1 MHAEMAKYVIA
12 GRSDCPY
19 YARAELMADE
29 LALKLPSFQVHKIV
43 IEPDA
48 WQTWV
53 VGTCTTN
60 GWTYSGESPIVW
72 RELINRGGKGTLLGG
87 CNDFLEM
94 AKCYYGI
101 TCEKIT
107 QELRLISAENVE
119 TKVVADALQA
129 ERINASHPFH
139 ITVTAVHSSPLA
151 YHILPQIL
159 NDKHFLSVINEQVLL
174 TLFEHES
181 CEEASTAIDGLCME
195 VEDCA
200 CASLKEVRHATDTT
214 QAFQQADLIIIL
226 DDAISEKS
234 ESNEPSITEEN
245 QRKHLQKLKQY
256 GESIDELAN
265 KHVKII
271 VAGSDAIVDCYVL
284 SQFAKQVDR
293 KNFFALT
300 RDFENKV
307 KAKLAKHL
315 NIKTV
320 GIQNLIL
327 FGEPKEEFVAD
338 CSSTVAS
345 GYDGAIWGPHID
357 RFSHQVNEV
366 LFDKSWMSE
375 AIASADRMEE
385 KPKKSMKDDVVAT
398 ESAPVFD
405 MVVNSDSSLEE
416 SVVPPHDPTT
426 TTVDPPSSAA
436 QTKLP
441 ESYALSKAA
450 ALMTQFSDLFCGE
463 KRVGSDQMFS
473 LGLISEGWFGV
484 EDGLVFSVPVSYEP
498 SSSEDFTATA
508 DATTA
513 TTAPGLKVRSD
524 MTLSVEVQDRIR
536 QLASNV
542 REKCQRSMKLI
553 G

>member
-1 MHAEMAKYVIA
+1 MAKYVIA

-119 TKVVADALQA
+119 TKVAADALQA
-129 ERINASHPFH
+129 ERVNTSHPFH

-159 NDKHFLSVINEQVLL
+159 SDKHFLSVINEQVLL

-181 CEEASTAIDGLCME
+181 CEEAHTAIDGLCME

-200 CASLKEVRHATDTT
+200 CASLKEVRHATDTS
-214 QAFQQADLIIIL
+214 QAFQQADLIILL
-226 DDAISEKS
+226 DDATLEMS
-234 ESNEPSITEEN
+234 ESNELSITEEN

-256 GESIDELAN
+256 GESIDALAN

-271 VAGSDAIVDCYVL
+271 VAGKDAIVDCYVL

-300 RDFENKV
+300 RDIENKI

-315 NIKTV
+315 NTKTV

-327 FGEPKEEFVAD
+327 FGEPKDDFVAD

-385 KPKKSMKDDVVAT
+385 KPKKSTNDGVVAT
-398 ESAPVFD
+398 ESAPVLE
-405 MVVNSDSSLEE
+405 MVVSNESSLEE
-416 SVVPPHDPTT
+416 VVVAPQDPAA
-426 TTVDPPSSAA
+426 TVDPPASAA
-436 QTKLP
+436 QKKVP

-450 ALMTQFSDLFCGE
+450 ALMSQFSDLFCGG
-463 KRVGSDQMFS
+463 KRVGPDQMFS

-484 EDGLVFSVPVSYEP
+484 DAGLVFSVPVSYESV
-498 SSSEDFTATA
+498 SSGDT
-508 DATTA
+508 ATTA
-513 TTAPGLKVRSD
+513 TAPGLKVHTD
-524 MTLSVEVQDRIR
+524 MTLSVEVQERVR
-536 QLASNV
+536 QLCLKV